1 MREIKFKGKRIDN
14 DEIIFGCLVSNM
26 WTYSELS
33 QFEKGTKVCEIFTGE
48 FGSDNWI
55 DAIEEDNF
63 IFSVYP
69 NSVGQYIGLSDE
81 LGKEIYEGDILISP
95 LGEIFKV
102 KFRNA
107 MFVLENKNGVTRSIN
122 YNLNMWKI
130 IGNIHEHP
138 ELLK

>member
-14 DEIIFGCLVSNM
+14 GEIIFGCLVNNM
-26 WTYSELS
+26 WTYSEFS
-33 QFEKGTKVCEIFTGE
+33 QFDKGTKVCEILTGE
-48 FGSDNWI
+48 YGSDNWI
-55 DAIEEDNF
+55 DAIEQDSF

-69 NSVGQYIGLSDE
+69 NSVSQYIGLTDE
-81 LGKEIYEGDILISP
+81 LGKEIFEGDILISP

-107 MFVLENKNGVTRSIN
+107 MFVLENKDGVTRGIH

-130 IGNIHEHP
+130 IGNIHENP